1 MMQKFT
7 SENFK
12 EKLESTLNFPALYM
26 FKFIVEDEKQNEV
39 KKLFPGHDLK
49 AKASS
54 KGKYVS
60 ITAQVMMPSSDSI
73 IEVYLEAAKIE
84 GIIAL

>member
-1 MMQKFT
+1 MQKFT

-26 FKFIVEDEKQNEV
+26 FKFIVEDEKQDEV
-39 KKLFPGHDLK
+39 KKLFPGHDVK
-49 AKASS
+49 TKASS

-60 ITAQVMMPSSDSI
+60 ITAQLMMPSSDAI
-73 IEVYLEAAKIE
+73 IDTYLEAAKIE

>member
-1 MMQKFT
+1 
-7 SENFK
+7 
-12 EKLESTLNFPALYM
+12 M
-26 FKFIVEDEKQNEV
+26 FKFIVEEEKQDEV
-39 KKLFPGHDLK
+39 KKLFPGHDVK
-49 AKASS
+49 SKASS

-73 IEVYLEAAKIE
+73 VEIYLEASKIE

>member
-1 MMQKFT
+1 MQNFT

-12 EKLESTLNFPALYM
+12 EKLESSLNFPALYM
-26 FKFIVEDEKQNEV
+26 FKFIVEDKKQDEV
-39 KKLFPGHDLK
+39 KKLFPRHEVK
-49 AKASS
+49 SKASS

-60 ITAQVMMPSSDSI
+60 ITAQVMMPSSDAI
-73 IEVYLEAAKIE
+73 IEIYLEAAKIE

>member
-1 MMQKFT
+1 MQKFT
-7 SENFK
+7 SEDFK
-12 EKLESTLNFPALYM
+12 GKLESTLNFPALYM
-26 FKFIVEDEKQNEV
+26 FKFIVEEEKQDEV
-39 KKLFPGHDLK
+39 KKLFPGHDVK
-49 AKASS
+49 SKASS

-73 IEVYLEAAKIE
+73 VEIYLEASKIE

>member
-1 MMQKFT
+1 MQKFT

-26 FKFIVEDEKQNEV
+26 FKFIVEEEKQNEV

-60 ITAQVMMPSSDSI
+60 ITAQVMMPSSDAI